1 MMQILTHDECMTLL
15 AGIQA
20 APPGDW
26 THDLITILDGPAR
39 FITRAVIPD
48 GQEVV
53 YFRHPDGAGAWPAAN
68 WDRFALA
75 RVPQQVEQMTLF

>member
-1 MMQILTHDECMTLL
+1 MKQLTHDECMTLL

-26 THDLITILDGPAR
+26 THDLTTILDGPAR
-39 FITRAVIPD
+39 FVARVVIPD
-48 GQEVV
+48 GPEVV

-68 WDRFALA
+68 WNRFAIPRA
-75 RVPQQVEQMTLF
+75 QQRVEQMMLF